1 MTMGSFWVV
10 CIIFSAPDNVNIQRL
25 SFTFSR
31 ALRGLPTNTTEV
43 NIMEHLLRTNR
54 YSLVQLLFAF
64 TPACTSLITKCKWQ
78 NVLVPPEQVFAK
90 KLTNEGVCCVAD
102 PSRLIKMKVPTIL
115 NLGAKRKLDMV
126 LDCSNGTV
134 SHGCTM
140 YTKYRGEDWIVP
152 KFLASGNIYYG
163 ELSFTYE
170 KDNNEQNLVSSSCV
184 ATEGYSQ
191 RQCKVR
197 QC

>member
-1 MTMGSFWVV
+1 MSNTSYAIKKYFKTTTLHGFKYLLSKYNADRIFWVIS
-10 CIIFSAPDNVNIQRL
+10 CILSASCAGLLCSALWDRFVHLPALLALQDTPDEFREFQPIPKVVICQPVFATARNFLNVYAPDNVNIQRL

-102 PSRLIKMKVPTIL
+102 PSR
-115 NLGAKRKLDMV
+115 
-126 LDCSNGTV
+126 
-134 SHGCTM
+134 
-140 YTKYRGEDWIVP
+140 
-152 KFLASGNIYYG
+152 
-163 ELSFTYE
+163 
-170 KDNNEQNLVSSSCV
+170 
-184 ATEGYSQ
+184 
-191 RQCKVR
+191 
-197 QC
+197 